1 MILSFNIPE
10 FVAYREV
17 ALALYD
23 VERDIAAK
31 SQSKHAVDR
40 KIMPRL
46 IEKRDRLQREVEPLK
61 RAAEAAERAALE
73 RLLAPA
79 TFSRPAQPT
88 ATTPRNSGD
97 DSHLDIPAFL
107 RRRA

>member
-23 VERDIAAK
+23 VNRDIAAK

-61 RAAEAAERAALE
+61 RAADEAERAALE

-79 TFSRPAQPT
+79 TFSRQAVAAP
-88 ATTPRNSGD
+88 PRNSGD

-107 RRRA
+107 RRQA